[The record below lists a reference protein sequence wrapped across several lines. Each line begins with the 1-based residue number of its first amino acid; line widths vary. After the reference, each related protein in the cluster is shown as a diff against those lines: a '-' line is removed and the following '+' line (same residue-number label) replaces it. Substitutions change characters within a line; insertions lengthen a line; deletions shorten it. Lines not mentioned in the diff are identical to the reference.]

1 MARFSVHYFLLFTAM
16 AMVYPYFQLF
26 LRARGFSRAEVGY
39 LQGVLAL
46 AGICGPLLIGHLAD
60 RTGRRRAFVAL
71 CLVAYALLLLP
82 LNVTSTFWPAAAFV
96 AGIGFAVRTTIP
108 LTDTLAAG
116 ELTDPIHQYGRVRV
130 WGSIGFVVTLL
141 GVRALGLVN
150 EQSSAS
156 MTAGMLVT
164 AGACVVSA
172 LCLRER
178 RAAEHGREVPAG
190 PSAAFDSVFWL
201 FVLATG
207 LQQWGMA
214 AYYSFFTIYLH
225 DALGMQKA
233 AWVWAVGSAAEIP
246 LLFYGGRIIRRFG
259 LTAML
264 ASSMVAASVR
274 LCIVALL
281 PTLWVI
287 LPSQLLHALTFGVF
301 HAASIE
307 FLRRKVPAARRGTA
321 MALYMSLA
329 LALPAWIG
337 SSLGGVVI
345 ERWGYPVLYLSYA
358 VPPLVGVVLLAV
370 SGRSLNVKA
379 Q

>member
-1 MARFSVHYFLLFTAM
+1 
-16 AMVYPYFQLF
+16 
-26 LRARGFSRAEVGY
+26 
-39 LQGVLAL
+39 
-46 AGICGPLLIGHLAD
+46 
-60 RTGRRRAFVAL
+60 
-71 CLVAYALLLLP
+71 
-82 LNVTSTFWPAAAFV
+82 
-96 AGIGFAVRTTIP
+96 
-108 LTDTLAAG
+108 
-116 ELTDPIHQYGRVRV
+116 VRV